1 MIRRGLQL
9 VVGVGIFMMLGV
21 APCSAQNWPNYV
33 ILQGFTNA
41 SINGYYVN
49 VAGSTTNAPWGYAY
63 QRYAESTT
71 APDFWITLYKDNTG
85 SARNIA
91 IYEQN
96 PLTPVYN
103 TPYLYS
109 HGGSSAS
116 WPTQFSGQWRD
127 ANNALISPTLA
138 GAALL
143 KFDAV
148 PDEYTQAFPDWS
160 KAATLIPLGF
170 TFAMA
175 FWASAV
181 ALSITM
187 KWVKDLASAAS

>member
-33 ILQGFTNA
+33 ILHGFTNA

-63 QRYAESTT
+63 QRYAESVT
-71 APDFWITLYKDNTG
+71 APDYWITLEKDNAG
-85 SARNIA
+85 NARNIK
-91 IYEQN
+91 IYNQN
-96 PLTPVYN
+96 PVTPVFN
-103 TPYLYS
+103 TPWLYGHAGLS
-109 HGGSSAS
+109 TG
-116 WPTQFSGQWRD
+116 WPSQFSGAWRD
-127 ANNALISPTLA
+127 ANWTLISPTLA
-138 GAALL
+138 GAALP

-148 PDEYTQAFPDWS
+148 PDEYNQAFPDWS

-175 FWASAV
+175 FWAAAV
-181 ALSITM
+181 ALTISL
-187 KWVKDLASAAS
+187 KWVRDIASAAS

>member
-1 MIRRGLQL
+1 MIRRGLQFIA
-9 VVGVGIFMMLGV
+9 GVGILMMLGV

-49 VAGSTTNAPWGYAY
+49 VAGSTTNTPWGYAY
-63 QRYAESTT
+63 QRYAESAT
-71 APDFWITLYKDNTG
+71 APDYWITLDKDNAG
-85 SARNIA
+85 VARNIK
-91 IYEQN
+91 IYNQN
-96 PLTPVYN
+96 PVTPYYN
-103 TPYLYS
+103 TPFLYGHS
-109 HGGSSAS
+109 GGSSG
-116 WPTQFSGQWRD
+116 WPTQFSGAWRD
-127 ANNALISPTLA
+127 ANWTVISPTLA
-138 GAALL
+138 GAALP

-175 FWASAV
+175 FWGASV
-181 ALSITM
+181 ALTIPM
-187 KWVKDLASAAS
+187 KWIRDLTSSAT

>member
-1 MIRRGLQL
+1 MIRRGLQFIA
-9 VVGVGIFMMLGV
+9 GVGIMMMLGA
-21 APCSAQNWPNYV
+21 APCFAQSWPTYV

-63 QRYAESTT
+63 QRYAESAS
-71 APDFWITLYKDNTG
+71 APDYWITLEKDNTG
-85 SARNIA
+85 TSRNIK
-91 IYEQN
+91 IYNQN
-96 PLTPVYN
+96 PVTPVFN
-103 TPYLYS
+103 TPWLYG
-109 HGGSSAS
+109 HGGTSSG
-116 WPTQFSGQWRD
+116 WPSQLSGTWRD
-127 ANNALISPTLA
+127 ANWTIVSPALA

-148 PDEYTQAFPDWS
+148 PDEFTQSFPDWA

-175 FWASAV
+175 FWAACV
-181 ALSITM
+181 AAAISM
-187 KWVKDLASAAS
+187 KWVRDLASAAS